1 MYWSVEGE
9 TFPQPACNIRV
20 KFSEEKRVISPDYY
34 MKHICQIPSLF
45 RCVLL
50 AIFSRLPLLI
60 PVNFD
65 FDTLSQHFDLQS
77 RAKEDD
83 CAFDQMNSFVKNLF
97 QTEIL
102 KYGITYSYT
111 FILAYLFFQK

>member
-20 KFSEEKRVISPDYY
+20 EFSEEKRVISPDYY
-34 MKHICQIPSLF
+34 IKHICQIPSLF

-60 PVNFD
+60 LVNFN
-65 FDTLSQHFDLQS
+65 TL
-77 RAKEDD
+77 
-83 CAFDQMNSFVKNLF
+83 
-97 QTEIL
+97 I
-102 KYGITYSYT
+102 YSPELRKT
-111 FILAYLFFQK
+111 IVRLIK